1 MSRRWIQS
9 LCIVLL
15 FLGAFVTV
23 VLLGIDRGRSDLSLK
38 NHGISLDEKT
48 SWEDAL
54 ANLSQSAESTVYV
67 TESGAKYHLYSDCS
81 ALKRAKKVI
90 GTPRSAAEDDG
101 KELCSICA
109 KS

>member
-15 FLGAFVTV
+15 FLAAFVTV
-23 VLLGIDRGRSDLSLK
+23 ILLGIDRGRSDLSLK
-38 NHGISLDEKT
+38 DHGISLDEKT

-54 ANLSQSAESTVYV
+54 ATGSQNTDPTVYV
-67 TESGAKYHLYSDCS
+67 TQSGTKYHLRADCS
-81 ALKRAKKVI
+81 ALKRSKNVI
-90 GTPRSAAEDDG
+90 GILRSSAEDDG